1 LASGLGQLRRLIR
14 FNKIKGEGGTVPLL
28 LKLLLPAVAGAL
40 SATVAV
46 VGLVYTQSQAP
57 AQNPASQPVL
67 VYGDQS

>member
-1 LASGLGQLRRLIR
+1 MIR
-14 FNKIKGEGGTVPLL
+14 FGKNEGEGGTVPLL

-40 SATVAV
+40 SAAVAV

-57 AQNPASQPVL
+57 DTNPASQPVL

>member
-1 LASGLGQLRRLIR
+1 
-14 FNKIKGEGGTVPLL
+14 VPLL

-57 AQNPASQPVL
+57 DKNPASQPVL

>member
-1 LASGLGQLRRLIR
+1 M
-14 FNKIKGEGGTVPLL
+14 PLL